1 MTEVFQAVIL
11 GIVQG
16 ASEFLPIS
24 SSGHLILV
32 PKIFGWTGVV
42 DSLSFD
48 IALHFATS
56 LAVIVYFW
64 SDWLRLIR
72 AFLANISGGLVGIWK
87 NADARLFVLLV
98 VGSVPAAIF
107 GYLFQ
112 DIIEEKVRN
121 TTLVASLLIIFA
133 LVLFSAE
140 KIGKKNHTQD
150 SLGIFDSL
158 LIGFAQ
164 ALAIFPGVSR
174 SGITISTGLFRNLTR
189 IEAARFSF
197 MLSTPIILGAALLRS
212 KDILVG
218 SADGSMLVF
227 VAGFV
232 AAAISSWLA
241 IKVLL
246 SFVQNK
252 TFTVFV
258 VYRIILGLA
267 ILFFFR

>member
-189 IEAARFSF
+189 I
-197 MLSTPIILGAALLRS
+197 
-212 KDILVG
+212 
-218 SADGSMLVF
+218 
-227 VAGFV
+227 
-232 AAAISSWLA
+232 
-241 IKVLL
+241 
-246 SFVQNK
+246 
-252 TFTVFV
+252 
-258 VYRIILGLA
+258 
-267 ILFFFR
+267 

>member
-1 MTEVFQAVIL
+1 
-11 GIVQG
+11 
-16 ASEFLPIS
+16 
-24 SSGHLILV
+24 
-32 PKIFGWTGVV
+32 
-42 DSLSFD
+42 
-48 IALHFATS
+48 
-56 LAVIVYFW
+56 
-64 SDWLRLIR
+64 
-72 AFLANISGGLVGIWK
+72 
-87 NADARLFVLLV
+87 
-98 VGSVPAAIF
+98 
-107 GYLFQ
+107 
-112 DIIEEKVRN
+112 
-121 TTLVASLLIIFA
+121 
-133 LVLFSAE
+133 
-140 KIGKKNHTQD
+140 
-150 SLGIFDSL
+150 
-158 LIGFAQ
+158 
-164 ALAIFPGVSR
+164 
-174 SGITISTGLFRNLTR
+174 
-189 IEAARFSF
+189 